1 MGGRTVSPGGALL
14 RTSRLFSVPKPLPEP
29 PSTNL
34 HIGIFKS
41 ATMTRQYPQHQSITS
56 PLSSREKGDWGFKRP
71 FPLKSTMAT
80 STPLIRI
87 KQVDSVE
94 SVTDFASAA
103 DHSLSLE
110 KFQELRVAMSV
121 PKGSDRRSSSRS
133 DLWSKSVFEDDMD
146 FTDFQGSRAD
156 DRRWKF
162 QGPWLARM
170 TEGDF
175 IEYLDRKVRPRRTQ
189 FRAVLKDKLAE
200 DITTRQNNQALEQ
213 GKAAPPKV
221 EPRDITGEQFT
232 DYLRTLRNDRVTL
245 YALVSKFLDL
255 APLGQPVGFIQSFW
269 LKQDSTASESPYGK
283 SGPPPSHPSAGIS
296 YLRTNSFMENH
307 PVYGPQAKRTPVLA
321 RVVYPRVGPS
331 PAKLGVG
338 GFVADAP
345 SGDNEFNLRHGRG
358 RTMANKEMLS
368 GIMHLDTRTFG
379 GAKVYIEPQT
389 ASIDPSGKV
398 VLHLRE
404 THAEAQ
410 VIAKENKGV
419 SSIYHDGSTKPVAT
433 SQQAQESDD
442 KTGESDDK
450 TGEFD
455 DKFGEM
461 RMKRVADEIL
471 EGSKP
476 VEQ

>member
-1 MGGRTVSPGGALL
+1 MGGRAVSPGGALL
-14 RTSRLFSVPKPLPEP
+14 RTSRMFSIPKPLPEP

-34 HIGIFKS
+34 HIGDHKS
-41 ATMTRQYPQHQSITS
+41 STMTRLYPQHQSITS
-56 PLSSREKGDWGFKRP
+56 PLSSREKGDWGYKRP

-94 SVTDFASAA
+94 NVTDFASAA

-110 KFQELRVAMSV
+110 KFQELRVALSV
-121 PKGSDRRSSSRS
+121 PKSSDRKSSSRS
-133 DLWSKSVFEDDMD
+133 DLWFKSVFEEDMD
-146 FTDFQGSRAD
+146 FTDFQRGRAD

-175 IEYLDRKVRPRRTQ
+175 IEYLDKRVRPKRAQ
-189 FRAVLKDKLAE
+189 FRSLLKDKLAE
-200 DITTRQNNQALEQ
+200 DITTRQNSSALEQ
-213 GKAAPPKV
+213 GKAAPAKV
-221 EPRDITGEQFT
+221 EAKDITEEQFT

-269 LKQDSTASESPYGK
+269 SKQDNAAPESPYGK

-307 PVYGPQAKRTPVLA
+307 PVYGPQAKRTPALA
-321 RVVYPRVGPS
+321 RVVYPRVGPA

-345 SGDNEFNLRHGRG
+345 PGDNEFNIRHGRG
-358 RTMANKEMLS
+358 RTAANKTMLN
-368 GIMHLDTRTFG
+368 GIMHLDTTTFG
-379 GAKVYIEPQT
+379 GAKAYVEPQT
-389 ASIDPSGKV
+389 ASVDPSGKV
-398 VLHLRE
+398 VLQLRE
-404 THAEAQ
+404 THPEAQ

-419 SSIYHDGSTKPVAT
+419 SSIYHDSSTKRVVPR
-433 SQQAQESDD
+433 QQGQRTAGKS
-442 KTGESDDK
+442 GEK
-450 TGEFD
+450 
-455 DKFGEM
+455 
-461 RMKRVADEIL
+461 RMERVADEIL
-471 EGSKP
+471 DGAKP
-476 VEQ
+476 VDQ